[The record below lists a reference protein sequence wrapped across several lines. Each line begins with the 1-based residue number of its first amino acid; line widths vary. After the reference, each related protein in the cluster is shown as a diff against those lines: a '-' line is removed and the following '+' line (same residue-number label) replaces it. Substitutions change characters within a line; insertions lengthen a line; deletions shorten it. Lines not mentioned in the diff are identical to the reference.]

1 MRTSIVRYRITPD
14 RADENQQLVEEVY
27 EELAAGQP
35 EGLRYATFRLA
46 DGTFVHIAEVGADPN
61 PLFGIGAFDRFQAA
75 LGERCEPGEGP
86 NAQQASLVGSYGFSF
101 GGSGV

>member
-14 RADENQQLVEEVY
+14 RADENQRLVEEVY

-61 PLFGIGAFDRFQAA
+61 PLFGISAFDRFQAA
-75 LGERCEPGEGP
+75 LGDRCEPGEGP
-86 NAQQASLVGSYGFSF
+86 NAQQASLVGSYRFSF
-101 GGSGV
+101 GEASA